1 MNKIKNLYNSIS
13 KHSHYQLLPKSVEKI
28 VGNVFQEIKR
38 YEYER
43 FDYIK
48 DNINLKNSSILDIGS
63 NTGFFT
69 ISSIE
74 NGAKN
79 ATAYEGNEQHSLFLN
94 SIANEFKFDVD
105 VISEYFYNTDNLDKN
120 FDITFLLNVVHH
132 LGDDFES
139 NDIDMITAKS
149 KMIDMIN
156 DISKVTRYLVF
167 QMGYC
172 WKGNKEL
179 LLFENGSKTEVI
191 DFIKTNTADYWDIEQ
206 IGIFDKN
213 LKYENINTT
222 NIDKFIEFGEF
233 GNRPLFILK
242 SKKYLKG
249 L

>member
-28 VGNVFQEIKR
+28 VGDVFQEIKR

-43 FDYIK
+43 FEYIK
-48 DNINLKNSSILDIGS
+48 DNINFKNSSILDIGS

-69 ISSIE
+69 ISSLE
-74 NGAKN
+74 SGAKN
-79 ATAYEGNEQHSLFLN
+79 ATAYEGNTEHSLFLS
-94 SIANEFKFDVD
+94 SIIKEFKFDAD
-105 VISEYFYNTDNLDKN
+105 IISEYFYNTNNLNKT
-120 FDITFLLNVVHH
+120 FDVSFLLNVVHH
-132 LGDDFES
+132 IGDDFES
-139 NDIDMITAKS
+139 TDIDMITAKT

-156 DISKVTRYLVF
+156 DMSNVTQYLVF

-179 LLFENGSKTEVI
+179 LLFENGTKTEVI
-191 DFIKTNTADYWDIEQ
+191 DFIKSNTSDFWDIKQ

-213 LKYENINTT
+213 LKYQNMDISNT
-222 NIDKFIEFGEF
+222 NKFIEFGEF
-233 GNRPLFILK
+233 GNRPLFILQ
-242 SKKYLKG
+242 SKKYLKS